1 MTFGDGAGFGSF
13 RGAFCSQENHL
24 YSLGRCQGLPFIAP
38 WAWGGFGCLVQKALA
53 ALRPRP
59 SAFPSGLP
67 HSSPPSKPLL
77 PLPIPPHFLRGP
89 SSRFAHV
96 TPDTFPSSRGPQ
108 LLLQTGAHCLLP
120 LELSHLG
127 EVPTCANLH
136 RGIVH
141 IAFDLH
147 SPLPGLGFLPGLAL
161 PPTSEHR
168 AWLPAE
174 AVRLGG
180 TGLVQ
185 PRCQAREHSFAVR

>member
-1 MTFGDGAGFGSF
+1 MFSGKSSVQLGPVPGTAVYSPMGLGWLRLPGAESAGCSPPPAVCLPLGSP
-13 RGAFCSQENHL
+13 ALLSPL
-24 YSLGRCQGLPFIAP
+24 
-38 WAWGGFGCLVQKALA
+38 KAS
-53 ALRPRP
+53 P
-59 SAFPSGLP
+59 
-67 HSSPPSKPLL
+67 SSPH
-77 PLPIPPHFLRGP
+77 PLPYFLRGP